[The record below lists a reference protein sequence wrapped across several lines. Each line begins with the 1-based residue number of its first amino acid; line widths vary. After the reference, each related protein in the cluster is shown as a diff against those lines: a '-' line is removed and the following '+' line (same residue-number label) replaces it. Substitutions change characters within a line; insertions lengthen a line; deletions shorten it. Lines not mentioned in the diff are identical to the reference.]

1 MELTN
6 KRGGKKLF
14 EEEARKRVRS
24 DMGGDQ
30 WSEREDGLEGIW
42 KKEGLKRVETADWME
57 VQCTIHYVPPG

>member
-6 KRGGKKLF
+6 ERGVKKMF
-14 EEEARKRVRS
+14 GEEARKRVRRG
-24 DMGGDQ
+24 MGRTNGV
-30 WSEREDGLEGIW
+30 REDGLEGIW